1 MTDQPNNTPTRPTTP
16 NPQPCTCTPN
26 THSVTGELG
35 TGKGYT
41 LKTLPTTTT
50 P

>member
-1 MTDQPNNTPTRPTTP
+1 MTNQPNNTPTH
-16 NPQPCTCTPN
+16 NPQPCTCTPT
-26 THSVTGELG
+26 THAVTGELG

>member
-1 MTDQPNNTPTRPTTP
+1 MTNQPNNTPTQPTTP

-26 THSVTGELG
+26 THAVTGELG

-41 LKTLPTTTT
+41 LKTLPTTPT

>member
-1 MTDQPNNTPTRPTTP
+1 MTKPTQQHPHTTHHTQPAALHLH
-16 NPQPCTCTPN
+16 
-26 THSVTGELG
+26 THSVTVELG